1 MMQIKLGFTGNQ
13 SVHRN
18 VINKRRSQVMDTQ
31 KLEQL
36 LNQIAAEH
44 LHIDTLATR
53 NSDRLDFH
61 EVSVWGLK
69 EALQAAFTAGQQSKQ
84 TTQTN

>member
-1 MMQIKLGFTGNQ
+1 
-13 SVHRN
+13 
-18 VINKRRSQVMDTQ
+18 MDPKQ
-31 KLEQL
+31 LERL

-44 LHIDTLATR
+44 LYIDTLATR
-53 NSDRLDFH
+53 NSDSLDFH

-84 TTQTN
+84 TTQPN

>member
-1 MMQIKLGFTGNQ
+1 
-13 SVHRN
+13 
-18 VINKRRSQVMDTQ
+18 MDAKQ
-31 KLEQL
+31 LECL

-61 EVSVWGLK
+61 EISVWGLK
-69 EALQAAFTAGQQSKQ
+69 EALQAAFKAGQQSKK
-84 TTQTN
+84 TTQPN